1 MRKLSWGLI
10 GGGEGSQI
18 GPAHRIGAAL
28 DGLYAFAAGALDV
41 DPERGRAFAIKL
53 GIAPERAYGDW
64 QDDAGRRTRPI
75 RTASISSRS
84 RLRTRRITRSP
95 KPSSKRESPCCAKS
109 R

>member
-1 MRKLSWGLI
+1 MSKLSWGLI

-28 DGLYAFAAGALDV
+28 DGLYAFSAGALDV

-53 GIAPERAYGDW
+53 GIALERAYGDW
-64 QDDAGRRTRPI
+64 QAMLAGERD
-75 RTASISSRS
+75 RS
-84 RLRTRRITRSP
+84 DRIDLVTIATP
-95 KPSSKRESPCCAKS
+95 NATHYAIAKAFLEAGIPCSAKS